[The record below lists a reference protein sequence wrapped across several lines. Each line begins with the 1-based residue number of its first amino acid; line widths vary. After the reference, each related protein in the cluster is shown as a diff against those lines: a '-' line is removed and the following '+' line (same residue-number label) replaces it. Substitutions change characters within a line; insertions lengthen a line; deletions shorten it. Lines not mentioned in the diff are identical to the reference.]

1 MNKKVLT
8 IIPAAGRGSRMLS
21 LTENCA
27 KSMIP
32 VANKPLIAHLLD
44 QLIENKMEDVF
55 IVVGYQKDSIINY
68 VDTFYKRK
76 LNITYIEQTELLGL
90 GYAIYLA
97 NKQIDVLKYDS
108 VFIMLGDAIFNTNEI
123 FKFNYSYVACKYVND
138 FSRWCIAVKDSNN
151 YLEELLDKPK
161 DEPKDKLALIGA
173 YYFDDIDLYL
183 RSVNKAIDSGIKIRN
198 EFQISTA
205 IENYLKEKRI
215 KTLILGEDDWFDF
228 GELSEYN
235 RNKKKFNQS
244 RFFNNICYGDNDTVF
259 KSSSNYHKI
268 QKEIM
273 WYLAL
278 PKHLRK
284 YCPSLVEYN
293 LNDALASY
301 ATEYCVGNSLQ
312 EMWLYNNLSFEDW
325 SRILYK
331 IFEMIT
337 NFKSNSIKSQITVQ
351 KIIPRFNL
359 KIFLEKQLKERV
371 SLNELFEN
379 DIIINGINYDVNNL
393 LSNLK
398 EFDISDNECQICHGD
413 LVFSNIIYNSSL
425 DSIKVI
431 DPRGDF
437 CGNILYG
444 DIRYDIAKLAQCII
458 GDYDYIVNDLFIL
471 DDNGYKIYK
480 EDNDKQQKLFDLLIK
495 ESGCDR
501 KEILFIT
508 AIQFITMIPLHAEN
522 KDHQTMMKYKAIELL
537 SEVFNEE

>member
-1 MNKKVLT
+1 
-8 IIPAAGRGSRMLS
+8 
-21 LTENCA
+21 
-27 KSMIP
+27 MIP

-68 VDTFYKRK
+68 VDTFYKCK

-97 NKQIDVLKYDS
+97 NKQIDVSKYDS

-183 RSVNKAIDSGIKIRN
+183 KSVNKAIDSGIKIRN

-215 KTLILGEDDWFDF
+215 KTLILDEDDWFDF

-235 RNKKKFNQS
+235 KNKKKFN
-244 RFFNNICYGDNDTVF
+244 RCRYFNNIYYGYDGEVI

-273 WYLAL
+273 WYLAMQQMYI
-278 PKHLRK
+278 KK
-284 YCPSLVEYN
+284 YCPTLISYSLDDSDVY
-293 LNDALASY
+293 Y
-301 ATEYCVGNSLQ
+301 ATEYCVGTSLQ

-331 IFEMIT
+331 IFEMI
-337 NFKSNSIKSQITVQ
+337 NMFKEYSVEPQLSVR
-351 KIIPRFNL
+351 KINPRFNL

-371 SLNELFEN
+371 SLNDLFED
-379 DIIINGINYDVNNL
+379 DIIINGIKYDVNNL
-393 LSNLK
+393 LNK
-398 EFDISDNECQICHGD
+398 FKNFEISDNESQICHGD

-471 DDNGYKIYK
+471 DDNGYRIYK

-495 ESGCDR
+495 ESRCDR

-508 AIQFITMIPLHAEN
+508 AIQFLTMIPLHAEN

-537 SEVFNEE
+537 NEVFNEK